1 MNTWIHIVVKVNGM
15 MITDSI
21 RIKRTLEGALDLADH
36 IARHV
41 DNGGEIIAITTSE
54 EWENNQPAQMTSD
67 DLDAWAQELEA
78 EIPE

>member
-1 MNTWIHIVVKVNGM
+1 MSNTWIHIVVKANGM

-21 RIKRTLEGALDLADH
+21 RVEGALDLADH
-36 IARHV
+36 ISRHV
-41 DNGGEIIAITTSE
+41 NNGGEIIAITTSE
-54 EWENNQPAQMTSD
+54 EWESQKPADLTSD

>member
-21 RIKRTLEGALDLADH
+21 RVEGALDLADH

-41 DNGGEIIAITTSE
+41 DNGGEIIAITTSK

>member
-1 MNTWIHIVVKVNGM
+1 MNTWIHIVVKINGM

-21 RIKRTLEGALDLADH
+21 RVEGALDLADH

-54 EWENNQPAQMTSD
+54 EWESNQPAQMTSD

>member
-21 RIKRTLEGALDLADH
+21 RVEGALDLADH

-54 EWENNQPAQMTSD
+54 EWESNQPAQMTSD
-67 DLDAWAQELEA
+67 DLDAWAKELEA

>member
-21 RIKRTLEGALDLADH
+21 RVEGALDLADH

-54 EWENNQPAQMTSD
+54 EWESNQPAQMTSH

>member
-1 MNTWIHIVVKVNGM
+1 MSNTWIHIVVKIKGI

-21 RIKRTLEGALDLADH
+21 RVEGALDLADH

-41 DNGGEIIAITTSE
+41 NNGGEIIAITTSE
-54 EWENNQPAQMTSD
+54 EWDNQKPSDLTSD

>member
-1 MNTWIHIVVKVNGM
+1 MENTWIHIVVEIDGM

-21 RIKRTLEGALDLADH
+21 RVANAADLADH

-41 DNGGEIIAITTSE
+41 NNGGDIIAITTSE
-54 EWENNQPAQMTSD
+54 EWNAQKAPDLSSD

-78 EIPE
+78 EISE

>member
-21 RIKRTLEGALDLADH
+21 RVEGALDLADH

-54 EWENNQPAQMTSD
+54 EWESNQPAQMTSD

>member
-1 MNTWIHIVVKVNGM
+1 MNTWIHIVVKINGM

-21 RIKRTLEGALDLADH
+21 RVEGALDLADH

-54 EWENNQPAQMTSD
+54 EWESNQPAQMTSE

>member
-21 RIKRTLEGALDLADH
+21 RVEGAHDLADH

-41 DNGGEIIAITTSE
+41 DKGGEIIAITTTE
-54 EWENNQPAQMTSD
+54 EWATQAPKQPTCD
-67 DLDAWAQELEA
+67 ELDAWAQELEA

>member
-21 RIKRTLEGALDLADH
+21 RVEGALDLADH

>member
-21 RIKRTLEGALDLADH
+21 RVEGALDLADH

-54 EWENNQPAQMTSD
+54 EWESNQPAQMTSE

>member
-1 MNTWIHIVVKVNGM
+1 MNTWIHIVVKINGM

-21 RIKRTLEGALDLADH
+21 RVEGALDLADH

-41 DNGGEIIAITTSE
+41 NNGGEIIAITTSE
-54 EWENNQPAQMTSD
+54 EWDSQKPAQMTSD
-67 DLDAWAQELEA
+67 ELDVWAQELEA